1 MAFISLIFVFIF
13 LCLVGLG
20 VVGLILLLVGLL
32 IRARNKKKM
41 KKSKVPIVLIVLGII
56 FLIPAGLIIILIIAG
71 DISSGISNRK
81 NLDYQVKYGTAGDV
95 ERVLKS
101 GVSPECE
108 RDNYDENVVAE
119 DGDYTVLCYLCY
131 SHNVP
136 EYDEKIKLLIQ
147 YGADV
152 NRPIHWC
159 DYAPEEHLQQE
170 YDEDRGY
177 NDGCGKTPLMIAC
190 EAGSYDAVRILL
202 ENGADVNARDY
213 CGETALIYAASP
225 TGYSDDPDDQIRIAE
240 LLLENGADK
249 DVSGKYSG
257 TALERAAE
265 RDWQEMIELL
275 TE

>member
-95 ERVLKS
+95 
-101 GVSPECE
+101 
-108 RDNYDENVVAE
+108 
-119 DGDYTVLCYLCY
+119 
-131 SHNVP
+131 
-136 EYDEKIKLLIQ
+136 
-147 YGADV
+147 
-152 NRPIHWC
+152 
-159 DYAPEEHLQQE
+159 
-170 YDEDRGY
+170 
-177 NDGCGKTPLMIAC
+177 
-190 EAGSYDAVRILL
+190 
-202 ENGADVNARDY
+202 NARDY